1 VLFQEDQVEATKETK
16 AQRAER
22 LKRELNPWEAYDE
35 IVRFAREGHASIP
48 PAWQTYF
55 RWWGVYTQGDGA
67 GVVGGTGGE
76 GRGTKYFMVRVRIP
90 NGVLEARQVRVVADL
105 AERHALGVVDITVR
119 QNFQLHWVTIEGL
132 PEVLEALRDSGIT
145 TMGACGDVTRNVVG
159 CPLAGVDADELID
172 ASPLVAST
180 TRLLNGDPAF
190 YNLPRKFKVSI
201 AGCRLWCAY
210 PEIND
215 VGLTALRHPRTGEVG
230 FSLRV
235 GGGLST
241 DPHLGRRLDV
251 FVRPDEVPAV
261 VRGVAEV
268 FRDSDVLREHREK
281 ARLKFLFLQHGWTEA
296 RFQEEL
302 ERRLGFAL
310 APGVAEAPPP
320 EGLRDHLGVRAERR
334 EGFYSVG
341 VPVLR
346 GRLGAAQLRAVADAA
361 ETYGSGRVRTT
372 AMQNLVVLDVPR
384 AHLAGVAQAAAT
396 AGLPLGVSPFAR
408 GTVACTGTEFCKL
421 ALTETKGFAQRLV
434 ADLEARL
441 PGFDDHVTLHV
452 TGCPNSCGQ
461 HWIADIGLEGKKLKL
476 DGRLVD
482 AYYFCVGG
490 AAGGHAAIARPI
502 GYRVPSFEVAPAI
515 ERLVRAYLAQRLPGE
530 RFRAFCARHDD
541 VELRAL
547 LAGVETVAVERDPS
561 PGPVPHAVEG

>member
-1 VLFQEDQVEATKETK
+1 MEATKETK

-35 IVRFAREGHASIP
+35 IVRFAREGHATIP
-48 PAWQTYF
+48 PEWGTYF
-55 RWWGVYTQGDGA
+55 RWWGVYSQGDGA
-67 GVVGGTGGE
+67 GVVGGSGGE
-76 GRGTKYFMVRVRIP
+76 GKATKYFMVRVRLP
-90 NGVLEARQVRVVADL
+90 NGVLDARQVRVVADL
-105 AERHALGVVDITVR
+105 ADRHARGIVDITVR
-119 QNFQLHWVTIEGL
+119 QNFQLHWVTIESL
-132 PEVLEALRDSGIT
+132 PEVLEGLRDSGIT

-159 CPLAGVDADELID
+159 CPLAGVAADELFD
-172 ASPLVAST
+172 ASPLVAET
-180 TRLLNGDPAF
+180 TALLNGHPAF

-201 AGCRLWCAY
+201 AGCRSWCAY

-215 VGLTALRHPRTGEVG
+215 VGLTAVRDPRSGEVG

-251 FVRPDEVPAV
+251 FVRPQHVPAV

-296 RFQEEL
+296 RFQEAL
-302 ERRLGFAL
+302 ERRLGFSLPA
-310 APGVAEAPPP
+310 AVP
-320 EGLRDHLGVRAERR
+320 EEQPQDGIRDHLGIRAQLG
-334 EGFYSVG
+334 EGVYSVG
-341 VPVLR
+341 VPVVR
-346 GRLGAAQLRAVADAA
+346 GRITPAQLRAVADAA
-361 ETYGSGRVRTT
+361 ERHGSGRLRTT
-372 AMQNLVVLDVPR
+372 AMQNLLVLDVPGAALADVVR
-384 AHLAGVAQAAAT
+384 ATT
-396 AGLPLGVSPFAR
+396 AVGLPLGVSTFAR

-434 ADLEARL
+434 ADLERRL
-441 PGFDDHVTLHV
+441 PGFDEHVTVHV

-461 HWIADIGLEGKKLKL
+461 HWIADIGLEGKKLKI

-482 AYYFCVGG
+482 AYYFCIGG
-490 AAGGHAAIARPI
+490 AAGGQAAIARPI

-515 ERLVRAYLAQRLPGE
+515 ERLVTAYLAQRLPGE
-530 RFRAFCARHDD
+530 GFRGFCARHGD

-547 LAGVETVAVERDPS
+547 LAGVETAAVARDPS

>member
-1 VLFQEDQVEATKETK
+1 MDVTKETK
-16 AQRAER
+16 AQKAER
-22 LKRELNPWEAYDE
+22 LKRALNPWEAYDE

-48 PAWQTYF
+48 PEWGTYF

-67 GVVGGTGGE
+67 GVTGGSGGE
-76 GRGTKYFMVRVRIP
+76 GRGTKYFMVRIRIP
-90 NGVLEARQVRVVADL
+90 NGVLDARLARVVADL
-105 AERHALGVVDITVR
+105 AERHALGVVDVTVR

-132 PEVLEALRDSGIT
+132 PDVLETLRASGIT

-172 ASPLVAST
+172 ASPLVAEV

-201 AGCRLWCAY
+201 AGCPRWCAY

-215 VGLTALRHPRTGEVG
+215 VGLTAVRHPRGGDVG

-251 FVRPDEVPAV
+251 FVRPEQVPAV

-281 ARLKFLFLQHGWTEA
+281 ARLKFLFLQHGWDEA
-296 RFQEEL
+296 RFQGEL
-302 ERRLGFAL
+302 EKRLGFAL
-310 APGVAEAPPP
+310 APSVP
-320 EGLRDHLGVRAERR
+320 ETVPGDGARDHLGVRPTRDD
-334 EGFYSVG
+334 GMYSVG
-341 VPVLR
+341 IPVLR
-346 GRLGAAQLRAVADAA
+346 GRLRAAQLRAVADAA
-361 ETYGSGRVRTT
+361 EENGSGRLRTT
-372 AMQNLVVLDVPR
+372 TTQNLLVLDVPR
-384 AHLAGVAQAAAT
+384 RRLADLARAT
-396 AGLPLGVSPFAR
+396 TAAGLPLGVSAFAR

-434 ADLEARL
+434 EELDARL
-441 PGFDDHVTLHV
+441 PRFDEHATLHV

-461 HWIADIGLEGKKLKL
+461 HWIADIGLEGKKIRVG
-476 DGRLVD
+476 GRLVD
-482 AYYFCVGG
+482 AYYFCIGG
-490 AAGGHAAIARPI
+490 AAGGAAAIARPI
-502 GYRVPSFEVAPAI
+502 GYRVPSYDVAPAI
-515 ERLVRAYLAQRLPGE
+515 ERLVRAYLAQRLPDE

-541 VELRAL
+541 EELRAL
-547 LAGVETVAVERDPS
+547 LAGADVVAVARDPS
-561 PGPVPHAVEG
+561 PGPVPHTLDG

>member
-1 VLFQEDQVEATKETK
+1 VETKETK

-22 LKRELNPWEAYDE
+22 LKRALNPWEAYGE
-35 IVRFAREGHASIP
+35 IVRFAREGREAIP
-48 PAWQTYF
+48 AEWGTYF
-55 RWWGVYTQGDGA
+55 RWWGVYTQGDGV

-76 GRGTKYFMVRVRIP
+76 GKGTKYFMVRVRVP

-105 AERHALGVVDITVR
+105 AERHARGIVDLTVR
-119 QNFQLHWVTIEGL
+119 QNFQLHWVTIESL
-132 PEVLEALRDSGIT
+132 PEVLEGLRHSGIT
-145 TMGACGDVTRNVVG
+145 TIGACGDVTRNVIG
-159 CPLAGVDADELID
+159 CPLAGVDGDELYD
-172 ASPLVAST
+172 ASPLVAET
-180 TRLLNGDPAF
+180 TALLNGHPAF

-215 VGLTALRHPRTGEVG
+215 VGLTAVRDPRSGEVG

-251 FVRPDEVPAV
+251 LVRPAQVPAV

-268 FRDSDVLREHREK
+268 FRDCEVLREHREK
-281 ARLKFLFLQHGWTEA
+281 ARLKFLFLQHAWTAA

-302 ERRLGFAL
+302 ERRLGFSF
-310 APGVAEAPPP
+310 APAVPEVQPR
-320 EGLRDHLGVRAERR
+320 EGLRDHLGVRPQRG
-334 EGFYSVG
+334 EGVYSVG

-346 GRLGAAQLRAVADAA
+346 GRITPAQLRAVADAA
-361 ETYGSGRVRTT
+361 EAHASGRLRTT
-372 AMQNLVVLDVPR
+372 PMQNLLVLDVPGGR
-384 AHLAGVAQAAAT
+384 LAGVVRAT
-396 AGLPLGVSPFAR
+396 TAAGLPLGVSAFAR

-434 ADLEARL
+434 ADLEQRL
-441 PGFDDHVTLHV
+441 PGFDEHVTVHV

-461 HWIADIGLEGKKLKL
+461 HWIADIGLEGKKVKV
-476 DGRLVD
+476 DGHLVD
-482 AYYFCVGG
+482 AYYFCIGG

-502 GYRVPSFEVAPAI
+502 GYRVPSFDVAPSI
-515 ERLVRAYLAQRLPGE
+515 ERLVTAYLAQRLPGE
-530 RFRAFCARHDD
+530 RFRAFCARHGD

-547 LAGVETVAVERDPS
+547 LAGVETAPVARDLS

>member
-1 VLFQEDQVEATKETK
+1 MDSTKETK

-22 LKRELNPWEAYDE
+22 LKRELNPWEAYDA
-35 IVRFAREGHASIP
+35 IVRFAREGHDAIS
-48 PAWQTYF
+48 AEWLKTYL

-76 GRGTKYFMVRVRIP
+76 GKGTRYFMVRVRIP
-90 NGVLEARQVRVVADL
+90 NGVLEAAQVKTIATL
-105 AERHALGVVDITVR
+105 AERYARGIVDITVR
-119 QNFQLHWVTIEGL
+119 QNFQFHWVTIEGL
-132 PEVLEALRDSGIT
+132 PEVLETLRDSGIT

-159 CPLAGVDADELID
+159 CPLAGVDGDELID
-172 ASPLVAST
+172 ASPLVASVT
-180 TRLLNGDPAF
+180 TLLNGHPAF

-201 AGCRLWCAY
+201 SGCRSWCAY

-215 VGLTALRHPRTGEVG
+215 VGMTAVRDPRTGAVG

-251 FVRPDEVPAV
+251 FVRPEQVPAV

-268 FRDSDVLREHREK
+268 FRDSNVLREHREK

-296 RFQEEL
+296 RFQEAL
-302 ERRLGFAL
+302 EERLGFAL
-310 APGVAEAPPP
+310 APAVP
-320 EGLRDHLGVRAERR
+320 EDQPGEGFRDHLGVRAEKRD
-334 EGFYSVG
+334 GIYSVG

-346 GRLGAAQLRAVADAA
+346 GRLTADQLHAVARAA
-361 ETYGSGRVRTT
+361 ETHASGRLRTT
-372 AMQNLVVLDVPR
+372 AMQNLIVLDVPR
-384 AHLAGVAQAAAT
+384 ASLADVVRAVT
-396 AGLPLGVSPFAR
+396 VVGLPLGVSPFAR

-434 ADLEARL
+434 GELEARL
-441 PGFDDHVTLHV
+441 PGFDEHVTIHV

-461 HWIADIGLEGKKLKL
+461 HWIADIGLEGKKLKV

-490 AAGGHAAIARPI
+490 AAGGHAAIARPV
-502 GYRVPSFEVAPAI
+502 GYRVPAVEVAPAI
-515 ERLVRAYLAQRLPGE
+515 ERLVRTYLTRRLSGE
-530 RFRAFCARHDD
+530 TFRGFCARHDNT
-541 VELRAL
+541 EIRGL
-547 LAGVETVAVERDPS
+547 LAGVAVAPVDRDPS
-561 PGPVPHAVEG
+561 PGPVPHVVES

>member
-1 VLFQEDQVEATKETK
+1 
-16 AQRAER
+16 
-22 LKRELNPWEAYDE
+22 
-35 IVRFAREGHASIP
+35 
-48 PAWQTYF
+48 
-55 RWWGVYTQGDGA
+55 
-67 GVVGGTGGE
+67 
-76 GRGTKYFMVRVRIP
+76 MVRVRVP

-105 AERHALGVVDITVR
+105 AERHARGIVDLTVR
-119 QNFQLHWVTIEGL
+119 QNFQLHWVTIESL
-132 PEVLEALRDSGIT
+132 PEVLEGLRHSGIT
-145 TMGACGDVTRNVVG
+145 TIGACGDVTRNVIG
-159 CPLAGVDADELID
+159 CPLAGVDGDELYD
-172 ASPLVAST
+172 ASPLVAET
-180 TRLLNGDPAF
+180 TALLNGHPAF

-215 VGLTALRHPRTGEVG
+215 VGLTAVRDPRSGEVG

-251 FVRPDEVPAV
+251 LVRPAQVPAV

-268 FRDSDVLREHREK
+268 FRDCEVLREHREK
-281 ARLKFLFLQHGWTEA
+281 ARLKFLFLQHAWTAA

-302 ERRLGFAL
+302 ERRLGFSF
-310 APGVAEAPPP
+310 APAVPEVQPR
-320 EGLRDHLGVRAERR
+320 EGLRDHLGVRPQRG
-334 EGFYSVG
+334 EGVYSVG

-346 GRLGAAQLRAVADAA
+346 GRITPAQLRAVADAA
-361 ETYGSGRVRTT
+361 EAHASGRLRTT
-372 AMQNLVVLDVPR
+372 PMQNLLVLDVPGGR
-384 AHLAGVAQAAAT
+384 LAGVVRAT
-396 AGLPLGVSPFAR
+396 TAAGLPLGVSAFAR

-434 ADLEARL
+434 ADLEQRL
-441 PGFDDHVTLHV
+441 PGFDEHVTVHV

-461 HWIADIGLEGKKLKL
+461 HWIADIGLEGKKVKV
-476 DGRLVD
+476 DGHLVD
-482 AYYFCVGG
+482 AYYFCIGG

-502 GYRVPSFEVAPAI
+502 GYRVPSFDVAPSI
-515 ERLVRAYLAQRLPGE
+515 ERLVTAYLAQRLPGE
-530 RFRAFCARHDD
+530 RFRAFCARHGD

-547 LAGVETVAVERDPS
+547 LAGVETAPVARDLS

>member
-1 VLFQEDQVEATKETK
+1 MEATTETK

-35 IVRFAREGHASIP
+35 ILRFAREGRAAITP
-48 PAWQTYF
+48 EWLKTYL
-55 RWWGVYTQGDGA
+55 RWWGVYTQGDGV

-76 GRGTKYFMVRVRIP
+76 GRSTRYFMVRIRVP
-90 NGVLEARQVRVVADL
+90 NGVLDASQVTTIASL

-132 PEVLEALRDSGIT
+132 PDVLETLRASGIT

-159 CPLAGVDADELID
+159 CPVAGVDGDELID
-172 ASPLVAST
+172 ASPLVASVT
-180 TRLLNGDPAF
+180 ALLNGHPAF

-201 AGCRLWCAY
+201 AGCRSWCAY

-215 VGLTALRHPRTGEVG
+215 VGMTAVRHPRTGEVG

-251 FVRPDEVPAV
+251 FVRPDQVPAV

-281 ARLKFLFLQHGWTEA
+281 ARLKFLFLHHGWTEA
-296 RFQEEL
+296 RFQEAL
-302 ERRLGFAL
+302 ERRLGAAL
-310 APGVAEAPPP
+310 APGVPEEAPR
-320 EGLRDHLGVRAERR
+320 EGFRDHLGVRAEKQD
-334 EGFYSVG
+334 GLHSVG

-346 GRLGAAQLRAVADAA
+346 GRLTADQLRAVARAA
-361 ETYGSGRVRTT
+361 EAHASGRLRTT
-372 AMQNLVVLDVPR
+372 AMQNLIVLDVPG
-384 AHLAGVAQAAAT
+384 ASLAGVVRAVTA

-421 ALTETKGFAQRLV
+421 ALTETKGFAKRLV
-434 ADLEARL
+434 EELEVRL
-441 PGFDDHVTLHV
+441 PGFHEHVTIHV

-461 HWIADIGLEGKKLKL
+461 HWIADIGLEGKKLKVG
-476 DGRLVD
+476 GRLVD

-502 GYRVPSFEVAPAI
+502 GYRVASFEVAPAI
-515 ERLVRAYLAQRLPGE
+515 ERLVRASLTGRRSGE
-530 RFRAFCARHDD
+530 TFRGFCARHDD
-541 VELRAL
+541 AEIRAL
-547 LAGVETVAVERDPS
+547 LAGVTVPSVERDPS
-561 PGPVPHAVEG
+561 PGPVPHAVET

>member
-1 VLFQEDQVEATKETK
+1 VDATKETK

-22 LKRELNPWEAYDE
+22 LKRALNPWEAYDE
-35 IVRFAREGHASIP
+35 IVRFAREGRETIP
-48 PAWQTYF
+48 AEWGTYF
-55 RWWGVYTQGDGA
+55 RWWGVYTQGDGV

-76 GRGTKYFMVRVRIP
+76 GKGTKYFMVRVRVP
-90 NGVLEARQVRVVADL
+90 NGVLDARKVRAVADL
-105 AERHALGVVDITVR
+105 AERHARGIVDLTVR
-119 QNFQLHWVTIEGL
+119 QNFQLHWITIESL

-145 TMGACGDVTRNVVG
+145 TMGACGDVTRNVIG
-159 CPLAGVDADELID
+159 CPLAGVDGEEMYD
-172 ASPLVAST
+172 ASPLVAET
-180 TRLLNGDPAF
+180 TALLNGHPAF

-215 VGLTALRHPRTGEVG
+215 VGLTAVRDPRSGEVG

-251 FVRPDEVPAV
+251 FVRPGQVPAV

-268 FRDSDVLREHREK
+268 FRDSEILREHREK
-281 ARLKFLFLQHGWTEA
+281 ARLKFLFLQHGWTET
-296 RFQEEL
+296 RFQHEL
-302 ERRLGFAL
+302 ERRLGFSL
-310 APGVAEAPPP
+310 APAVPEAQPA
-320 EGLRDHLGVRAERR
+320 EGLRDHLGIRPQRGERV
-334 EGFYSVG
+334 YSVG

-346 GRLGAAQLRAVADAA
+346 GRITPAQLRTVADAA
-361 ETYGSGRVRTT
+361 ETHASGRLRATP
-372 AMQNLVVLDVPR
+372 MQNLLVLDVPGGTLADVVR
-384 AHLAGVAQAAAT
+384 ATTA
-396 AGLPLGVSPFAR
+396 AGLPLGVSAFAR

-434 ADLEARL
+434 GELEQRL
-441 PGFDDHVTLHV
+441 PGFDEHVTVHV

-461 HWIADIGLEGKKLKL
+461 HWIADIGLEGKKLKI

-482 AYYFCVGG
+482 AFYFCIGG

-502 GYRVPSFEVAPAI
+502 GYRVPSFEVAPSI
-515 ERLVRAYLAQRLPGE
+515 ERLVTAYLAQRLPGE
-530 RFRAFCARHDD
+530 RFRAFCARHGD

-547 LAGVETVAVERDPS
+547 LAGVETAAVARDPS

>member
-1 VLFQEDQVEATKETK
+1 VERTTESK
-16 AQRAER
+16 AQRTER

-35 IVRFAREGHASIP
+35 ILRFAREGHAAIP

-67 GVVGGTGGE
+67 GVVGGRGGE
-76 GRGTKYFMVRVRIP
+76 GRGTRYFMVRVRIP
-90 NGVLEARQVRVVADL
+90 NGVLDARQARAVADL
-105 AERHALGVVDITVR
+105 ADRHALGVVDITVR

-132 PEVLEALRDSGIT
+132 PEVLETLRETGIT

-159 CPLAGVDADELID
+159 CPLAGVAADELID
-172 ASPLVAST
+172 ASPLVASV
-180 TRLLNGDPAF
+180 TRLLNGTPAF

-201 AGCRLWCAY
+201 AGCRSWCAY

-215 VGLTALRHPRTGEVG
+215 VGLTALRHPGSGAIG

-251 FVRPDEVPAV
+251 FVHPDQVPAV

-268 FRDSDVLREHREK
+268 FRDSEVLREHREK
-281 ARLKFLFLQHGWTEA
+281 ARLKFLFLHHGWTEA
-296 RFQEEL
+296 RFQEAL

-310 APGVAEAPPP
+310 APGVPDEPLRD
-320 EGLRDHLGVRAERR
+320 GGRDHLGIGPQR
-334 EGFYSVG
+334 EPGLHAVG

-346 GRLGAAQLRAVADAA
+346 GRLTAAQLRAVAAAA
-361 ETYGSGRVRTT
+361 ETCGSGRVRTT
-372 AMQNLVVLDVPR
+372 AQQNLIVLDVP
-384 AHLAGVAQAAAT
+384 AANLAAVARAAAT

-421 ALTETKGFAQRLV
+421 ALTETKAFAGRLV
-434 ADLEARL
+434 AELETRL
-441 PGFDDHVTLHV
+441 PGFDEHVSLHV

-461 HWIADIGLEGKKLKL
+461 HWIADIGLEGKKLKVN
-476 DGRLVD
+476 GRLVD

-490 AAGGHAAIARPI
+490 AAGGEAAIARPI
-502 GYRVPSFEVAPAI
+502 GYRVASFEVAAAI
-515 ERLVRAYLAQRLPGE
+515 ERLVRGYLTERLPGE
-530 RFRAFCARHDD
+530 RFRGFCARHDD
-541 VELRAL
+541 AELRAL
-547 LAGVETVAVERDPS
+547 LAGGETVAVARDPS

>member
-1 VLFQEDQVEATKETK
+1 VDATKETK

-35 IVRFAREGHASIP
+35 ILRFAREGHASIP
-48 PAWQTYF
+48 PAWSTYF
-55 RWWGVYTQGDGA
+55 RWWGIYTQGDGA
-67 GVVGGTGGE
+67 GVTGGTGGE

-90 NGVLEARQVRVVADL
+90 NGVLDARQVRAVADL

-132 PEVLEALRDSGIT
+132 PDVLETLRETGIT
-145 TMGACGDVTRNVVG
+145 TMGACGDVLRNVVG
-159 CPLAGVDADELID
+159 CPLAGVDADEIID
-172 ASPLVAST
+172 ASPLVAET
-180 TRLLNGDPAF
+180 AALINGDPAF

-201 AGCRLWCAY
+201 AGCPVWCAY

-215 VGLTALRHPRTGEVG
+215 IGLTAVRDPRSGEVG

-241 DPHLGRRLDV
+241 DPRLGRRLDV
-251 FVRPDEVPAV
+251 FVRPDQVPAV

-268 FRDSDVLREHREK
+268 FRESDVLREHREK

-302 ERRLGFAL
+302 ERRLGFPP
-310 APGVAEAPPP
+310 APGVAEEPPA
-320 EGLRDHLGVRAERR
+320 EGFRDHLGVRPQR
-334 EGFYSVG
+334 EDGVFSVG

-346 GRLGAAQLRAVADAA
+346 GRLQASQLRAIADAA
-361 ETYGSGRVRTT
+361 ERFASGRLRTT
-372 AMQNLVVLDVPR
+372 TTQNLIVLDVPR
-384 AHLAGVAQAAAT
+384 ARLADVVRAAT
-396 AGLPLGVSPFAR
+396 SAGLPLGVSPFAR

-434 ADLEARL
+434 TELDARL
-441 PGFDDHVTLHV
+441 PGFDEHVTLHV

-461 HWIADIGLEGKKLKL
+461 HWIADIGLEGKKLKVG
-476 DGRLVD
+476 GRLVD
-482 AYYFCVGG
+482 AYYFCIGG
-490 AAGGHAAIARPI
+490 AARGHAAIARPI
-502 GYRVPSFEVAPAI
+502 GYRVPSFDVAPAI

-547 LAGVETVAVERDPS
+547 LAGGDVAGVARGPS
-561 PGPVPHAVEG
+561 PGPVPHSVEG

>member
-1 VLFQEDQVEATKETK
+1 MDVTKETK
-16 AQRAER
+16 AQKAER

-35 IVRFAREGHASIP
+35 IVRFAREGHDTIP
-48 PAWQTYF
+48 PAWGTYF

-76 GRGTKYFMVRVRIP
+76 GRATKYFMVRVRLP
-90 NGVLEARQVRVVADL
+90 NGMLDARQVRVVADL
-105 AERHALGVVDITVR
+105 AERHARGVVDITVR
-119 QNFQLHWVTIEGL
+119 QNFQLHWVTIESL
-132 PEVLEALRDSGIT
+132 PVVLEGLRDSGIT

-159 CPLAGVDADELID
+159 CPLAGVDAGELID
-172 ASPLVAST
+172 ASPLVAET
-180 TRLLNGDPAF
+180 TALLNGHPSF

-201 AGCRLWCAY
+201 AGCRSWCAY

-215 VGLTALRHPRTGEVG
+215 VGLTAVRAPRSGEVG

-251 FVRPDEVPAV
+251 FVRPDQVPAV

-281 ARLKFLFLQHGWTEA
+281 ARLKFLFLQQGWTEA
-296 RFQEEL
+296 RFQEAL

-310 APGVAEAPPP
+310 APAVP
-320 EGLRDHLGVRAERR
+320 EEQPREGFRDHLGVRPQRAE
-334 EGFYSVG
+334 GVYSVG

-346 GRLGAAQLRAVADAA
+346 GRITPLQLRAVAEAA
-361 ETYGSGRVRTT
+361 DTHASGRLRTT
-372 AMQNLVVLDVPR
+372 AMQNLLVLDVPGAGLAAVVR
-384 AHLAGVAQAAAT
+384 ATTA
-396 AGLPLGVSPFAR
+396 AGLPLGVSSFAR

-434 ADLEARL
+434 EDLERRL
-441 PGFDDHVTLHV
+441 PGFDEPVTVHV

-461 HWIADIGLEGKKLKL
+461 HWIADIGLEGKKVKV

-482 AYYFCVGG
+482 AYYVCIGG

-515 ERLVRAYLAQRLPGE
+515 ERLVTAYLAQRLPGE
-530 RFRAFCARHDD
+530 RFRGFCARHGDL
-541 VELRAL
+541 ELRAL
-547 LAGVETVAVERDPS
+547 LAGVETAAVARDPS

>member
-1 VLFQEDQVEATKETK
+1 MDATRETK

-35 IVRFAREGHASIP
+35 IVGYLRAGHAAIP
-48 PAWQTYF
+48 PAWLKTYL

-76 GRGTKYFMVRVRIP
+76 GLGTPYFMVRIRIP
-90 NGVLEARQVRVVADL
+90 NGVVDAAQLRTIAAL
-105 AERHALGVVDITVR
+105 AERHARGIVDITVR
-119 QNFQLHWVTIEGL
+119 QNFQLHWVTSEAL
-132 PEVLEALRDSGIT
+132 PEVLDTLRASGIT
-145 TMGACGDVTRNVVG
+145 TMGACGDTPRNMIG

-172 ASPLVAST
+172 ASPLVASAT
-180 TRLLNGDPAF
+180 ALLNGHADF

-201 AGCRLWCAY
+201 TGCRSWCAY

-215 VGLTALRHPRTGEVG
+215 VGLTAVRDPRTGEVG

-241 DPHLGRRLDV
+241 EPQLARRLDV
-251 FVRPDEVPAV
+251 FVRPEQVPAV

-268 FRDSDVLREHREK
+268 FRASEVLREHREK
-281 ARLKFLFLQHGWTEA
+281 ARLKFLFLLHGWTEA
-296 RFQEEL
+296 RFQAAL
-302 ERRLGFAL
+302 EQRLGFAL
-310 APGVAEAPPP
+310 APGVPEDAP
-320 EGLRDHLGVRAERR
+320 LSAFRDHVGVRPQKQPGA
-334 EGFYSVG
+334 YAVG

-346 GRLGAAQLRAVADAA
+346 GRLSPSQLRAVADAA
-361 ETYGSGRVRTT
+361 ERHASGRLRTT
-372 AMQNLVVLDVPR
+372 VMQNLVVLDVPR
-384 AHLAGVAQAAAT
+384 ARLADVLHSVSG
-396 AGLPLGVSPFAR
+396 AGLPLGVSAFAR

-421 ALTETKGFAQRLV
+421 ALTETKSFAARLV
-434 ADLEARL
+434 EELEARL
-441 PGFDDHVTLHV
+441 PGFDEHVKIHV

-461 HWIADIGLEGKKLKL
+461 HWIADIGLEGKKVKL

-482 AYYFCVGG
+482 AYYFCIGG
-490 AAGGHAAIARPI
+490 AAGGHAAIARPV
-502 GYRVPSFEVAPAI
+502 GYRVPAFEVAPAI
-515 ERLVRAYLAQRLPGE
+515 ERLARVYLSRRLPGE
-530 RFRAFCARHDD
+530 TFREFCARHDD

-547 LAGVETVAVERDPS
+547 LAGVETAAVARDAS

>member
-1 VLFQEDQVEATKETK
+1 MDATKETK

-35 IVRFAREGHASIP
+35 IVRFAREGHAAIP
-48 PAWQTYF
+48 PQWGTYF

-67 GVVGGTGGE
+67 GVVGGSGGE
-76 GRGTKYFMVRVRIP
+76 GKGTKYFMVRVRLP
-90 NGVLEARQVRVVADL
+90 NGVLDARQVRVVADL
-105 AERHALGVVDITVR
+105 AERHARGIVDITVR
-119 QNFQLHWVTIEGL
+119 QNFQLHWVTIESL
-132 PEVLEALRDSGIT
+132 PEVLEGLRDSGIT

-172 ASPLVAST
+172 ASPLVAET
-180 TRLLNGDPAF
+180 TALLNGDPAF

-201 AGCRLWCAY
+201 AGCRSWCAY

-215 VGLTALRHPRTGEVG
+215 VGLTAVRDPRSGEVG

-251 FVRPDEVPAV
+251 FVRPQHVPAV

-268 FRDSDVLREHREK
+268 FRESDVLRENREK

-296 RFQEEL
+296 RFQEAL
-302 ERRLGFAL
+302 ERRLGFSL
-310 APGVAEAPPP
+310 PPAVREEQP
-320 EGLRDHLGVRAERR
+320 QDGYRDHLGVRAQR
-334 EGFYSVG
+334 GDAVYSVG
-341 VPVLR
+341 IPVIR
-346 GRLGAAQLRAVADAA
+346 GRITPAQLRAVADAA
-361 ETYGSGRVRTT
+361 ETHASGRLRTT
-372 AMQNLVVLDVPR
+372 AMQNLLVLDVPGAGLAEVVR
-384 AHLAGVAQAAAT
+384 ATTA
-396 AGLPLGVSPFAR
+396 AGLPLGVSSFAR
-408 GTVACTGTEFCKL
+408 GTGACTGTEVCKL
-421 ALTETKGFAQRLV
+421 ALTETKGFAQQLV
-434 ADLEARL
+434 ANLERRL
-441 PGFDDHVTLHV
+441 PGFDEHVTVHV

-461 HWIADIGLEGKKLKL
+461 HWIADIGLEGKKLKI

-482 AYYFCVGG
+482 AYYFCIGG

-502 GYRVPSFEVAPAI
+502 GYRVPAFEVAPAI
-515 ERLVRAYLAQRLPGE
+515 ERLVTAYLAQRLPGE
-530 RFRAFCARHDD
+530 RFRTFCARYGD

-547 LAGVETVAVERDPS
+547 LAGVETAAVARDPS